1 MQHTSDPPD
10 HLPMYTLAG
19 AAVAV
24 TAVGG
29 VLALADLDT
38 SLRGPFALFFLLAAP
53 GGAVA
58 LALRGLE
65 PWGRLV
71 ASSAAAVA
79 VNLLVAQAMLALRL
93 WSIRGGITAVAVIS
107 LLILVLTLVRHPHGG
122 RTARRRTP

>member
-1 MQHTSDPPD
+1 MGTRPSDHGP
-10 HLPMYTLAG
+10 LPALAG
-19 AAVAV
+19 AACAV
-24 TAVGG
+24 GAVGG
-29 VLALADLDT
+29 VLAFADIDA

-53 GGAVA
+53 ASAVA

-79 VNLLVAQAMLALRL
+79 VNILVAQAMLALRL
-93 WSIRGGITAVAVIS
+93 WSIRGGITAVAGIS
-107 LLILVLTLVRHPHGG
+107 LLILLLALVRRPRGD